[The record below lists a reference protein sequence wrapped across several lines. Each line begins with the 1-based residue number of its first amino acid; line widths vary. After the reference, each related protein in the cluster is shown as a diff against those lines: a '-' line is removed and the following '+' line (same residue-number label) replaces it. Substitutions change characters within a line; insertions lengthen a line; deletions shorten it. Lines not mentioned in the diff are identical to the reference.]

1 MLPLLG
7 MLGSKIGI
15 TAIIITVAVLLV
27 GGFWLY
33 QKNLVS
39 NLRSEIAKK
48 EQEIVVLKVDNE
60 KLKISNE
67 SLEKEIQRKIEETKA
82 AYEEILRLEKS
93 DSESRK
99 RLTTIEQ
106 RLRDSERKKKSEEI
120 RNSKNIEKALKTLDV
135 NTKCFI
141 ENFNRI
147 DGECI
152 NGKWVLSSSPKVPS
166 LSDIEDLK
174 EAPVK

>member
-1 MLPLLG
+1 MFPLLG

-15 TAIIITVAVLLV
+15 TAIIITISALLV

-67 SLEKEIQRKIEETKA
+67 SLEKEIQRKNEETKA

-93 DSESRK
+93 DADSRK
-99 RLTTIEQ
+99 RLTSIEQ
-106 RLRDSERKKKSEEI
+106 KLRDSERKKKSEEI
-120 RNSKNIEKALKTLDV
+120 RNSKKIESALKTLDI

-141 ENFNRI
+141 ENFNRV
-147 DGECI
+147 DGECV
-152 NGKWVLSSSPKVPS
+152 NGKWIISTTPKVPS

-174 EAPVK
+174 ETTVK